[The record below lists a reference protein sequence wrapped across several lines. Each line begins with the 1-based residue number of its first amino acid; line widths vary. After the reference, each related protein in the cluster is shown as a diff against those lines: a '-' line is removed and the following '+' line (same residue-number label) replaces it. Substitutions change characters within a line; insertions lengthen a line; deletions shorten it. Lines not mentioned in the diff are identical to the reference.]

1 LCFFTSS
8 TATGK
13 LVKKLHQ
20 TNNNIGVFLT
30 TSSFANGATGALSD
44 VEKQFN
50 LPGIASVI

>member
-1 LCFFTSS
+1 
-8 TATGK
+8 
-13 LVKKLHQ
+13 VKKLHQ